1 MTDTSVVFNVIA
13 KDTGVGA
20 ALGRVKDLFRST
32 GKTAAESM
40 TVADIAVEKLNA
52 DINDAKGNLRQLAL
66 EFAAAGTAA
75 ERSKLSAAM
84 NRQNSSLN
92 KLTKAKDLI
101 EDVPE
106 AAESIG
112 SQLANGIRTKMQELG
127 PLGSALIPAAAELA
141 PFIGA
146 TIGAAVVGA
155 AGIGGV
161 AGGVILAAKDPAVKA
176 ATAALG
182 TTIGDTLTDAAK
194 PFVPATLDA
203 ISTVKQNFKDQL
215 APTLHDLFSSTAG
228 YLQPLTAGVLGLV
241 NNVATGFTKAA
252 AAAGPVIQVIS
263 DELPALGDQIGNLF
277 GSLADHSTAS
287 AAALKS
293 LFGVV
298 NNSLGGVTTALTGL
312 VTVYGTVSSLLGKIP
327 GLTSA
332 IGSSTLGPIG
342 MISNMFDLGSK
353 SGGTFRAVLKATGD
367 DAEAAA
373 QDFVDLRQAVDD
385 YTSSNLSLDQAN
397 LALNQSI
404 ADTGKQLDSVSK
416 KKKASAQDDRD
427 NKAALYQLATSI
439 NTVTTANDKTGT
451 AAGKANAIF
460 EESKRQL
467 IRFAEQAGYSKTAAT
482 NLATSI
488 LRIPAARNT
497 VITASTA
504 TAASRIQHVRDL
516 LNGVHNR
523 SISVSVLVADSQL
536 NKVQNTLD
544 RLGAR
549 AAGGPI
555 SKGSPYIVGEQGPE
569 MIVPDA
575 NGTVLSATKTK
586 ALVAGG
592 GTGGRVLPT
601 AGGQGRSGGQTLTI
615 NVQGERKVAELF
627 RYLIRTY
634 NLVDGAIT

>member
-13 KDTGVGA
+13 KDTGVSST
-20 ALGRVKDLFRST
+20 LGRVKDLFRST
-32 GKTAAESM
+32 GKSAAESM
-40 TVADIAVEKLNA
+40 TVADLAVEKLNA

-66 EFAAAGTAA
+66 QFAAAGTAA
-75 ERSKLSAAM
+75 EKAKLSAAM
-84 NRQNSSLN
+84 GRQSSTLG

-106 AAESIG
+106 AADSVG
-112 SQLANGIRTKMQELG
+112 TQLANGIRDKIRELS
-127 PLGSALIPAAAELA
+127 PLKQVLLPLAAELS

-161 AGGVILAAKDPAVKA
+161 AGGVILAAKDPAVKSA
-176 ATAALG
+176 ATELG
-182 TTIGDTLTDAAK
+182 TTISDTLTDAAK

-215 APTLHDLFSSTAG
+215 GPTLHDLFSSTVG
-228 YLQPLTAGVLGLV
+228 YLQPLTTGVLGLV
-241 NNVATGFTKAA
+241 NNVAAGFTKAA

-287 AAALKS
+287 ASALQS

-298 NNSLGGVTTALTGL
+298 NNSLGGVTIALTGL
-312 VTVYGTVSSLLGKIP
+312 VTVYGTVTGLLDKIP
-327 GLTSA
+327 GLTAA
-332 IGSSTLGPIG
+332 IGSTTLGPVGQIAD
-342 MISNMFDLGSK
+342 MFDLGSK
-353 SGGTFRAVLKATGD
+353 SGGTFRAVLHETGT
-367 DAEAAA
+367 EAAIA
-373 QDFVDLRQAVDD
+373 AHDFVDLRQAVDD
-385 YTSSNLSLDQAN
+385 YTASNLSLNEAN
-397 LALNQSI
+397 LNLSQSF
-404 ADTGKQLDSVSK
+404 ADTKKQIDEVSK
-416 KKKASAQDDRD
+416 KTKTTAQDDRD
-427 NKAALYQLATSI
+427 NEAALYALARSI

-451 AAGKANAIF
+451 AADKANAIF
-460 EESKRQL
+460 EESKRKL
-467 IRFAEQAGYSKTAAT
+467 IRLATQAGYTKDQATA
-482 NLATSI
+482 LATSI
-488 LRIPAARNT
+488 LKIPAARNT

-516 LNGVHNR
+516 LTGVHNK

-601 AGGQGRSGGQTLTI
+601 AGGAGRSGGQTLTI